1 LQLAR
6 DTSENRVAVIHLADN
21 QCTNQGQQ
29 GMLQITLSKLLGR
42 FLDSTVR
49 KTWAL
54 SCNRANTKEQEDNTL
69 AILKQEL
76 LAVFRST

>member
-1 LQLAR
+1 
-6 DTSENRVAVIHLADN
+6 
-21 QCTNQGQQ
+21 
-29 GMLQITLSKLLGR
+29 MLQITLSKLLGR